1 MIPEG
6 QINNWP
12 REGEHNTVTADHLA
26 RLESLAART
35 QTMRNDGHAELD
47 RIAGSAL
54 RTSEQAA
61 RTYEHNRG
69 HRILHQ
75 ASHDMREAREQA
87 LEPAVLEMELI
98 KQQAREHLQGE
109 FQSQSQVQRP

>member
-1 MIPEG
+1 MTPKG

-26 RLESLAART
+26 RLERLADRM
-35 QTMRNDGHAELD
+35 QMVRNHGHAEID
-47 RIAGSAL
+47 RISGKAL
-54 RTSEQAA
+54 ITSEQAA
-61 RTYEHNRG
+61 RTYEYNRG

-98 KQQAREHLQGE
+98 KQEARQYLQEE
-109 FQSQSQVQRP
+109 FHSRSQSQSP